1 MILIDT
7 SAWVE
12 FLRDTGSV
20 ISARVDVE
28 LDGDIAICDAIRM
41 EVLAG
46 ARDESHLEALSA
58 RVDAELDGDI
68 AICDAIRMGTRWR
81 ARRELEALRGLLARA
96 SVLPTEP
103 AHYDEAARLYRRCRR
118 EGETVRRLID
128 CLIAAVAIGAGV
140 PVLHRDDDFDVLAR
154 HIELDI
160 VR

>member
-7 SAWVE
+7 TAWVE

-20 ISARVDVE
+20 VSMRVDAE

-46 ARDESHLEALSA
+46 ARDESHLEAL
-58 RVDAELDGDI
+58 
-68 AICDAIRMGTRWR
+68 
-81 ARRELEALRGLLARA
+81 RGLLARA

-103 AHYDEAARLYRRCRR
+103 AHYDTAATLYRRCRG

-128 CLIAAVAIGAGV
+128 CLIAAVAIGADV
-140 PVLHRDDDFDVLAR
+140 PVLHRDADFDVLAR
-154 HIELDI
+154 HTELDI